1 MCRIQV
7 LKRGRWDF
15 FSALRVGASHFFYI
29 YVCCLILSIHLKD
42 VHAITTTVA
51 SSL

>member
-15 FSALRVGASHFFYI
+15 FSALPDSGPPLYQVRIAAA
-29 YVCCLILSIHLKD
+29 VCTFLMKCLVVSKKCLIF
-42 VHAITTTVA
+42 AA
-51 SSL
+51 